1 MRALRQGVRAEARAR
16 AFCSARCRVAWNREN
31 WNQVDQGPAEVGQRE
46 LGRRAARPPDTG
58 TSALRWAFTAM
69 HDTTRRLGRVRASD
83 RAQAFA
89 VIGEAVWWVT
99 IVDATL
105 VRHYPDNYDAVLEG
119 LADAERHATETTF
132 AGLRFVRNRM
142 GYHADHAD
150 FIQPC
155 LDKTAGGDAPITE
168 WTWRSLPEPAVATLP
183 PRGQEWELS
192 RYQAYQDVLAG
203 QRVGE
208 TFGRTADFHD
218 LVARTARAAGAAARP
233 AGRRPGPAASAA
245 RSVASQEHRG
255 ILSAH

>member
-1 MRALRQGVRAEARAR
+1 MAETRRCERCGREFEPKREHAR
-16 AFCSARCRVAWNREN
+16 FCSARCRVAWNREN
-31 WNQVDQGPAEVGQRE
+31 WNQTSGIQQKWGSENWADAPRSPQ
-46 LGRRAARPPDTG
+46 DTG

-105 VRHYPDNYDAVLEG
+105 VRHYPDDYDAVLDG
-119 LADAERHATETTF
+119 LTDQERQATETTL

-142 GYHADHAD
+142 GYYADQAD
-150 FIQPC
+150 FIQPRAGSA
-155 LDKTAGGDAPITE
+155 DGGDAPITE
-168 WTWRSLPEPAVATLP
+168 WTWRSLPEPTVATLP

-192 RYQAYQDVLAG
+192 RYQAYQGVLAG

-218 LVARTARAAGAAARP
+218 LVVRAVQAAGATDPGGKAAE
-233 AGRRPGPAASAA
+233 AGG
-245 RSVASQEHRG
+245 Q
-255 ILSAH
+255 

>member
-1 MRALRQGVRAEARAR
+1 MAETRRCERCGREFEPKREHAR
-16 AFCSARCRVAWNREN
+16 FCSARCRVAWNREN
-31 WNQVDQGPAEVGQRE
+31 WNQANELQQKWGSENWAAEPRGPQ
-46 LGRRAARPPDTG
+46 DTG

-105 VRHYPDNYDAVLEG
+105 VRHYPDDYDAALDS
-119 LADAERHATETTF
+119 LAAPERQATETTF

-150 FIQPC
+150 FIQPAV
-155 LDKTAGGDAPITE
+155 DAAGVGDAPITE
-168 WTWRSLPEPAVATLP
+168 WTWRPLPEPAVAALA

-203 QRVGE
+203 RTVGE

-218 LVARTARAAGAAARP
+218 LVVGFVRAAAAPADADGPVAGAH
-233 AGRRPGPAASAA
+233 G
-245 RSVASQEHRG
+245 
-255 ILSAH
+255 

>member
-1 MRALRQGVRAEARAR
+1 MAETRRCERCGREFEPKREHAR
-16 AFCSARCRVAWNREN
+16 FCSARCRVAWNREN
-31 WNQVDQGPAEVGQRE
+31 WTQANGVPQKWGSENWADEPRGPH
-46 LGRRAARPPDTG
+46 DSG

-105 VRHYPDNYDAVLEG
+105 VRHYPDDYDAALDG
-119 LADAERHATETTF
+119 LTAAEREATETTF

-155 LDKTAGGDAPITE
+155 ADAAGGDAPITE

-192 RYQAYQDVLAG
+192 RYHAYQELLAG
-203 QRVGE
+203 RTVGE

-218 LVARTARAAGAAARP
+218 LVVRAVRAAAAGTEAVAADAE
-233 AGRRPGPAASAA
+233 AGQAAKANGERRA
-245 RSVASQEHRG
+245 
-255 ILSAH
+255 

>member
-1 MRALRQGVRAEARAR
+1 
-16 AFCSARCRVAWNREN
+16 VAWNRDNWSQANGVQQKWGSEN
-31 WNQVDQGPAEVGQRE
+31 WAAEPRGPQ
-46 LGRRAARPPDTG
+46 DTG

-105 VRHYPDNYDAVLEG
+105 VRHYPDEYEAALEG
-119 LADAERHATETTF
+119 LASQERQATETTF

-150 FIQPC
+150 FIQPAVE
-155 LDKTAGGDAPITE
+155 AGGRDAPITE
-168 WTWRSLPEPAVATLP
+168 WTWRSLPEPAVATLA

-192 RYQAYQDVLAG
+192 RYQAYQDVLAE
-203 QRVGE
+203 RRIGE

-218 LVARTARAAGAAARP
+218 LVVSFVRASAMAAVDAD
-233 AGRRPGPAASAA
+233 GPAAGVNGD
-245 RSVASQEHRG
+245 RRT
-255 ILSAH
+255 